1 MYSNVMKSLY
11 NLNDYLNAKLLIMN
25 SKAILVIAVGMIVGI
40 TTIPLAMSA
49 ETELIPSWIKNTAG
63 FWADDKISDV
73 EFMNAIEYLITQGTI
88 QVPNLPG
95 VSDVDTITI
104 GFIPS
109 EKAEELTPKAEEFE
123 KFLEQRLDIDVEIVV
138 PTDYETIIEGL
149 RFGHIDAAFMDTGPG
164 WIAHQRSGVEVVFS
178 EVVAGKVNYQATVW
192 TKADNNSIQS
202 LSDTVGKRVAFT
214 SITGSSGFIRP
225 MGTLVANGDIQ
236 IQGDD
241 LIALEAALADTFE
254 EYTFAGGYKAALEM
268 LLNDNVDVAFG
279 SDIAPQKYLTP
290 EQQNQL
296 RIVEQIGPVPSH
308 VFVVSSDMS
317 ETTKNLLVEAML
329 QLNEDEYNQIL
340 RNIYGAEALLPTTT
354 TMHIGEFGM
363 YIDSLTGL
371 DQKILD
377 KYDKSKK

>member
-123 KFLEQRLDIDVEIVV
+123 KFLEQSKINQIHTTSFQL
-138 PTDYETIIEGL
+138 T
-149 RFGHIDAAFMDTGPG
+149 
-164 WIAHQRSGVEVVFS
+164 
-178 EVVAGKVNYQATVW
+178 AGKLYDQ
-192 TKADNNSIQS
+192 Q
-202 LSDTVGKRVAFT
+202 
-214 SITGSSGFIRP
+214 
-225 MGTLVANGDIQ
+225 
-236 IQGDD
+236 
-241 LIALEAALADTFE
+241 
-254 EYTFAGGYKAALEM
+254 
-268 LLNDNVDVAFG
+268 
-279 SDIAPQKYLTP
+279 LT
-290 EQQNQL
+290 
-296 RIVEQIGPVPSH
+296 
-308 VFVVSSDMS
+308 D
-317 ETTKNLLVEAML
+317 
-329 QLNEDEYNQIL
+329 
-340 RNIYGAEALLPTTT
+340 
-354 TMHIGEFGM
+354 
-363 YIDSLTGL
+363 
-371 DQKILD
+371 
-377 KYDKSKK
+377 